1 MTKIIKH
8 QGWWKQKG
16 WFVAALVG
24 ILLQLVAQR
33 NNPYFLVPLLI
44 LGAIGI
50 YIVFFT
56 DILLKEDF
64 ITWDKTAIK
73 IKEDGQEFRYTK
85 DDIEQ
90 VSFGNN
96 HLKIKSGPANGILV
110 DLKGYA
116 QKDILLLEAFFDPT
130 QRIAPEVLA

>member
-16 WFVAALVG
+16 WFVVALVG

-44 LGAIGI
+44 LGAVGV
-50 YIVFFT
+50 YVVFFT
-56 DILLKEDF
+56 DILKEDF

-73 IKEDGQEFRYTK
+73 IKEDGQEYSYTK
-85 DDIEQ
+85 DDIDK
-90 VSFGNN
+90 VSFSKN

-116 QKDILLLEAFFDPT
+116 EKDILLLEAFFDSS